1 MPEGE
6 DTAVEVP
13 RYEETTDENGNT
25 VIIGYPSDGAT
36 AVYPENSDTTSDG
49 SPGPGPAPSSEEPP
63 QGGA

>member
-1 MPEGE
+1 MPDGE

-25 VIIGYPSDGAT
+25 VIIGYPSDG
-36 AVYPENSDTTSDG
+36 
-49 SPGPGPAPSSEEPP
+49 SPGPGPAPSNEEPP